1 MSTADLQQVEGA
13 GLAAVSGEGRGA
25 GGVDAVDPVV
35 QLHLARRLR
44 IFCTCGYGYCEHYR
58 GGEASVG
65 AGGGR
70 GSRVAVSSVL
80 MAPARR
86 S

>member
-44 IFCTCGYGYCEHYR
+44 IFCTCGYCEHYR